1 MSSHF
6 ILGLD
11 IGTSSIKACLV
22 ERNQGRVVFSKVF
35 KERSAGLRK
44 GTVSDLGE
52 AVPAVSRVFEELK
65 KVSRSAIRNVYVNV
79 GTPQVKV
86 QSSKGIVA
94 VSRVDNEI
102 YQDDIDRVTK
112 ASQAVS
118 LSPNR
123 MVIHTITREFLVDGV
138 GDIASPLGLSGSRL
152 EVVSMVVDS
161 FTPHMKSLMRLVEM
175 SGGEIGGLVFNPLA
189 GARAALTKGQKELG
203 SVFIDIGAGTTS
215 MAVYEENKLLALQ
228 IFPMGGASITNDIAV
243 GLKIPVSVAEEIKLQ
258 CGYALAREVPS
269 RETIELGKFL
279 IGAKGTV
286 SRRFVAE
293 IIESRLAEILE
304 FVNNELKLIQKSGNL
319 AGGAVFA
326 GGTAKLPG
334 LTELAKQELRLSSH
348 IGIPDLSES
357 MGERSG
363 NFSELLEDPEF
374 ATALGLVLGG
384 GDQEG
389 WWQMRENRQSR
400 MKFDFKK
407 FIRNFLP

>member
-1 MSSHF
+1 MSSRY

-11 IGTSSIKACLV
+11 IGTSSIKTCLV
-22 ERNQGRVVFSKVF
+22 ERGQGRVAVSKVS

-52 AVPAVSRVFEELK
+52 AVPAVSRVFEDLK
-65 KVSRSAIRNVYVNV
+65 KISRAAIRNIYVNV

-102 YQDDIDRVTK
+102 YQDDIERVVK

-228 IFPMGGASITNDIAV
+228 IFPVGGASITNDIAV
-243 GLKIPVSVAEEIKLQ
+243 GLKIPVAVAEDIKLQ
-258 CGYALAREVPS
+258 CGHALAREVPS
-269 RETIELGKFL
+269 KEIIELGKYL
-279 IGAKGTV
+279 PGAKNTV

-293 IIESRLAEILE
+293 VIESRLAEILE

-319 AGGAVFA
+319 AGGVVFA

-334 LTELAKQELRLSSH
+334 LAELAKQELRLSSH
-348 IGIPDLSES
+348 IGSPDLADIF
-357 MGERSG
+357 GEG
-363 NFSELLEDPEF
+363 AAGEFQQLEDPEF

-389 WWQMRENRQSR
+389 WWQTGEPRQSLMR
-400 MKFDFKK
+400 FDLKK